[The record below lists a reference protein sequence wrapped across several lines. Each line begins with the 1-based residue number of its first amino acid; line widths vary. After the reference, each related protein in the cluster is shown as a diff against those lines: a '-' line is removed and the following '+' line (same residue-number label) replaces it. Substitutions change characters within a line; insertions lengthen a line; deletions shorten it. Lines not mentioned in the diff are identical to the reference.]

1 MGPVLTD
8 TEVSSFPPCAI
19 AEDLEEFAE
28 LPDDWGFPG
37 PAVLESLIEVN
48 RRCEAG
54 DPEPAR
60 KRDATPLAQPPFYVI
75 EVVPAITMTFAGLL
89 IDPDAR
95 VLDEQRNLRRRLP
108 PRRLRRRPQQCA
120 HLRAARR
127 AHRTRPDSTDAV
139 GKVSIVPELSSLI

>member
-1 MGPVLTD
+1 MRDHRGPRGV
-8 TEVSSFPPCAI
+8 
-19 AEDLEEFAE
+19 AE

-48 RRCEAG
+48 RRCEAR

-60 KRDATPLAQPPFYVI
+60 KRDATPLTQPPFYVT

-108 PRRLRRRPQQCA
+108 PRPLRRRPQSIRSPSGCA
-120 HLRAARR
+120 PRAPHSAGQ
-127 AHRTRPDSTDAV
+127 D
-139 GKVSIVPELSSLI
+139 